1 MADVVF
7 GLCALTSL
15 VCAFLLWR
23 GYRRSRARLLF
34 WSSLCFTG
42 LFLNNV
48 MLIVDLRVFP
58 DVDLAVWRTLPA
70 IIGVALFLYGM
81 ATDQSI

>member
-1 MADVVF
+1 MADIVF
-7 GLCALTSL
+7 ALCALTSL

-23 GYRRSRARLLF
+23 GYRRSRAPLLF

-42 LFLNNV
+42 LWLNNV

-58 DVDLAVWRTLPA
+58 EVDLAVWRTLPA

-81 ATDQSI
+81 ATDKSI

>member
-7 GLCALTSL
+7 ALCAVTSL
-15 VCAFLLWR
+15 ACAFLLWR

-42 LFLNNV
+42 LFLSNV
-48 MLIVDLRVFP
+48 MLIVDLRVLP
-58 DVDLAVWRTLPA
+58 AVDLALWRPVPA
-70 IIGVALFLYGM
+70 IIGVVLFLYGM
-81 ATDQSI
+81 ASDHSI